1 MSNFSELL
9 CQFRKRAGMTQGILA
24 NKIHKH
30 RNTISAYEAGQFLP
44 KHRDHVLE
52 LANALFLSE
61 EETDQL
67 LISAN
72 YPARNFIPQSKE
84 PGLSS
89 GKAKDTF
96 SFFQWRPSLFPSHAH
111 GQSVYHSS
119 HFLPNESPLP
129 TSSIFL
135 FNEPLTDPHAF
146 YARDLER
153 EILLHRTYRKASTSI
168 IGPRKIGKTWLVHY
182 LLLVAPTELGAH
194 FRFAYLDATAP
205 SCRTIAGFTLAVINE
220 LGFPLSQA
228 TQGLSELEKVIR
240 ELKTKN
246 VVPVCCIDEFE
257 GLSNRDE
264 FTIDFFRGLRAMTQK
279 YHLVLVVVSK
289 DPLIEIVGKEVETSG
304 FFNVFE
310 QITMRPFDVEEART
324 FIEEKCMH
332 AEFTKQDCQY
342 LWKYGQ
348 EGEQQWPPLRLQL
361 VGKMLLEDKIH
372 HYYLPHDQNYWKKFE
387 QRLEEKYRGVHMK

>member
-1 MSNFSELL
+1 M
-9 CQFRKRAGMTQGILA
+9 
-24 NKIHKH
+24 
-30 RNTISAYEAGQFLP
+30 
-44 KHRDHVLE
+44 
-52 LANALFLSE
+52 
-61 EETDQL
+61 
-67 LISAN
+67 
-72 YPARNFIPQSKE
+72 
-84 PGLSS
+84 
-89 GKAKDTF
+89 
-96 SFFQWRPSLFPSHAH
+96 
-111 GQSVYHSS
+111 
-119 HFLPNESPLP
+119 
-129 TSSIFL
+129 
-135 FNEPLTDPHAF
+135 
-146 YARDLER
+146 
-153 EILLHRTYRKASTSI
+153 
-168 IGPRKIGKTWLVHY
+168 
-182 LLLVAPTELGAH
+182 
-194 FRFAYLDATAP
+194 DATAP
-205 SCRTIAGFTLAVINE
+205 SCRTIAGFTLAAINE

-332 AEFTKQDCQY
+332 AEFTQQDCQY

-372 HYYLPHDQNYWKKFE
+372 YSYLPHDQNYWKKFE
-387 QRLEEKYRGVHMK
+387 QRLEEKYRGVYMK